1 MKNTK
6 RIVSIA
12 LALLLV
18 MSLSAAALAVEFKP
32 DEMVSELDG
41 FKADTNQS
49 EEDVYVLSVNDAT
62 LQAEDQEKFVDLS
75 ELCEAEFGKFAAS
88 PSAWA
93 YFGEV
98 KDGEGN
104 VVSLPELIGD
114 VLVDVSEFYPAISAG
129 YKEEFGNA
137 VSTFLFPPTEK
148 GQKHILLVGIVEDE
162 EKGELQW
169 YAFDAQDASN
179 EASLIEDAVAVEAEV
194 TPLVAKDVQAK
205 KAIVALIYE
214 DTVIDENA
222 EFNPSRALPDMT
234 KIMTGVDKFYLYNIT
249 DASLVKTGNYG
260 AISAR
265 CKSELGK
272 LSSSN
277 VLTYFGEIKD
287 ASGSAAKLGDF
298 VESNDP
304 KVFEFCPVVAE
315 GYKDEYKNV
324 TASLLFPTPYEVG
337 ERVAVMVGLIK
348 GDAIEWTVF
357 EGIGAQRENP
367 NVENIGGIEA
377 VFTPEVIKS
386 IEADNGALLAI
397 VSK

>member
-6 RIVSIA
+6 RIISIA

-18 MSLSAAALAVEFKP
+18 MSLSVAALAVEFKP
-32 DEMVSELDG
+32 DEMVSELEG
-41 FKADTNQS
+41 FKAATNQT
-49 EEDVYVLSVNDAT
+49 EQDVYVLSVNDAT
-62 LQAEDQEKFVDLS
+62 LKEEDQDKFVDLS

-98 KDGEGN
+98 KDGKGD
-104 VVSLPELIGD
+104 VISLPELIGD
-114 VLVDVSEFYPAISAG
+114 NLVDVSEFYPAVSAG

-137 VSTFLFPPTEK
+137 VSTFLFPPTEL
-148 GQKHILLVGIVEDE
+148 GQKHILLIGIVEDE

-169 YAFDAQDASN
+169 YAFEAKDASG

-205 KAIVALIYE
+205 KALVALIYE
-214 DTVIDENA
+214 DTVIKADT

-249 DASLVKTGNYG
+249 EASLVKTGNYG
-260 AISAR
+260 AIAAR
-265 CKSELGK
+265 CRSELGK

-277 VLTYFGEIKD
+277 ILSYFGEIKD
-287 ASGSAAKLGDF
+287 ASGNAAQLKDF
-298 VESNDP
+298 VEGDL

-337 ERVAVMVGLIK
+337 EQVAVMVGLLK
-348 GDAIEWTVF
+348 GGSIEWTAF

-377 VFTPEVIKS
+377 VFTPEIIKS